1 MVVVL
6 LIAVVAGGVAIDR
19 VTDRDQ
25 DDPVA
30 VTDDPVANEVTS
42 GSALSSAWYCAAGS
56 AGDGNHEQT
65 VFITNLGAG
74 EMLAAVSAY
83 TANREPVAREIT
95 VPPGATATVDASDL
109 VTADAVAVLVET
121 PGDEVLVEHRIVAES
136 GVAVG
141 PCSSTTSA
149 EWYLPWGTTRKSAV
163 ETIYIFNP
171 QADAA
176 VVDMTFETDDVDRD
190 PNVYE
195 GLVVNGR
202 SVVAIDIG
210 PEVNRRDLVAASISA
225 RSGRVVVE
233 RVQELD
239 GSEGI
244 GGLGLSLGAPAAAPE
259 WWFADGGAVAPE
271 GETADGE
278 EPAPTTVAEGD
289 TDGEIP
295 ESDAPIDPTRVEA
308 FAILNPTERDAEILV
323 DVQSVGVAPFERTVR
338 ADSVIVVETT
348 ASSRVPLGA
357 RYGVEVISDNGVP
370 IVVERVRYDADGTG
384 LEITEGRSQLTT
396 RMVGGTAP
404 IPDELTRAVIL
415 HNPSSESLVEVTVT
429 TAGGEVNEREI
440 DPNTWELVDVP
451 VGLVQVTASIPIV
464 GELEVTGEGW
474 VTSSTLVPVVAD

>member
-1 MVVVL
+1 MKLPRWMVVVV

-95 VPPGATATVDASDL
+95 VSPGATATVAASDL

-210 PEVNRRDLVAASISA
+210 PEVNRRDLVAASI
-225 RSGRVVVE
+225 
-233 RVQELD
+233 
-239 GSEGI
+239 
-244 GGLGLSLGAPAAAPE
+244 
-259 WWFADGGAVAPE
+259 
-271 GETADGE
+271 
-278 EPAPTTVAEGD
+278 
-289 TDGEIP
+289 
-295 ESDAPIDPTRVEA
+295 
-308 FAILNPTERDAEILV
+308 
-323 DVQSVGVAPFERTVR
+323 
-338 ADSVIVVETT
+338 
-348 ASSRVPLGA
+348 
-357 RYGVEVISDNGVP
+357 
-370 IVVERVRYDADGTG
+370 
-384 LEITEGRSQLTT
+384 
-396 RMVGGTAP
+396 
-404 IPDELTRAVIL
+404 
-415 HNPSSESLVEVTVT
+415 
-429 TAGGEVNEREI
+429 
-440 DPNTWELVDVP
+440 
-451 VGLVQVTASIPIV
+451 
-464 GELEVTGEGW
+464 
-474 VTSSTLVPVVAD
+474 